1 MMGALVKGRRNAPRL
16 SLKGEGVDYRAEG
29 ESLRGLGD

>member
-1 MMGALVKGRRNAPRL
+1 MTEALLKGKGNAPGL
-16 SLKGEGVDYRAEG
+16 SLKGEGVDYRTVG